1 MITNSFSAMN
11 WAKSLP
17 LKRAPKVILT
27 ALISYIDLNTG
38 RCTLSIAKIEKDW
51 PYKARSIRKAFA
63 DLESLGLIEREFS
76 SGVATTY
83 RVCFDAQM
91 PLSNESN
98 TPANFARRPRQ
109 TLHVT
114 PANFA
119 RRPRQ
124 TLQGHINY
132 NNYSINTPLLSPQG
146 EIDHGS
152 KTEKAKPSDLFTDPI
167 AEQPSCQPKATPSKP
182 KLERI
187 PEQDFDEFWAA
198 YPRKEGKGSARKAF
212 EKARRKISQ
221 RLLIRCVLAWPF
233 AEKLSDRGDF
243 RPHPATWLNN
253 ERWLDESVRHVLKVT
268 DETPEQRE
276 AVAAFNRARDAY
288 IAKISMGVTQSG
300 MKMPVLEDFL
310 AKHAQ
315 STRRDNIAV
324 H

>member
-1 MITNSFSAMN
+1 MSIPAIN
-11 WAKSLP
+11 WAIDCPGSPTQKHVLIVLANFADDHGLAWPSTNL
-17 LKRAPKVILT
+17 LVRATGLT
-27 ALISYIDLNTG
+27 D
-38 RCTLSIAKIEKDW
+38 
-51 PYKARSIRKAFA
+51 RSIRNAKKQ
-63 DLESLGLIEREFS
+63 LKEMGLISDAPERGT
-76 SGVATTY
+76 SGLRLNLEVTRSEAE
-83 RVCFDAQM
+83 
-91 PLSNESN
+91 PLSVKVERGSTNDRKDVPLPRKDVPPPRKEIPPINNNHHLTTNNHQKKESSQN
-98 TPANFARRPRQ
+98 P
-109 TLHVT
+109 
-114 PANFA
+114 
-119 RRPRQ
+119 
-124 TLQGHINY
+124 
-132 NNYSINTPLLSPQG
+132 S
-146 EIDHGS
+146 
-152 KTEKAKPSDLFTDPI
+152 SDLFTDPI
-167 AEQPSCQPKATPSKP
+167 AEQPSFQPKATPSTP
-182 KLERI
+182 KLERT

-221 RLLIRCVLAWPF
+221 RLLIRCILAWPF

-253 ERWLDESVRHVLKVT
+253 ERWLDESVRHELKVT

-276 AVAAFNRARDAY
+276 AIAAFNRARDAY